1 MDFSELVKHR
11 QSCREYLDKPVEKE
25 KILQCL
31 EAARLAPSAT
41 NSQPW
46 KFIVIDEP
54 ELKEQIANCAASLG
68 MNYYTHKA
76 PVLIAVVLE
85 RMNVAS
91 SMASVIQNK
100 EYSLLDIG
108 IAVSQFCLQATDLG
122 LGSCVIGWFD
132 EKKIR
137 KLLHVTRTKRVP
149 LLIALGY
156 SNSPTHKK
164 TRKPIEKMSS
174 WNRY

>member
-1 MDFSELVKHR
+1 MDFSELILHR

-54 ELKEQIANCAASLG
+54 ELKEQIADCAASLG
-68 MNYYTHKA
+68 MNYYTHKV

-91 SMASVIQNK
+91 SMASVLQNK

-108 IAVSQFCLQATDLG
+108 IAVSQFCLQATDIG
-122 LGSCVIGWFD
+122 FGTCIIGWFN
-132 EKKIR
+132 EKKIKKLLRVTGNKRIPLIIAIGYSQSPIRKKIR
-137 KLLHVTRTKRVP
+137 KP
-149 LLIALGY
+149 L
-156 SNSPTHKK
+156 
-164 TRKPIEKMSS
+164 EKIIN